1 MRGLLDQRN
10 KDYVGGGLMIVLG
23 LAAMFEG
30 LTYNVGTLA
39 RMGPGFFPVALG
51 AILALAGVAIA
62 VSGRFAVHA
71 GAEKSLPP
79 EWRGWFCIG
88 LSIVAFVVI
97 GKYGGLVPASFAI
110 VFISALG
117 DRRNTIKNALVLA
130 LAILAVCIVIFW
142 WALQLQ
148 FPLFGWG

>member
-10 KDYVGGGLMIVLG
+10 KDYVGGGLMILLG
-23 LAAMFEG
+23 LAALFQG
-30 LTYNVGTLA
+30 LVYKVGTLA
-39 RMGPGFFPVALG
+39 RMGPGFFPVTLG
-51 AILALAGVAIA
+51 TILALVGVAIA
-62 VSGRFAVHA
+62 IRGRFATQQ
-71 GAEKSLPP
+71 GAEKALPP
-79 EWRGWFCIG
+79 EWRAWFCIC

-117 DRRNTIKNALVLA
+117 DRKNTLKNALVLA
-130 LAILAVCIVIFW
+130 LAILVVCIVIFW

-148 FPLFGWG
+148 FPLFSWG

>member
-1 MRGLLDQRN
+1 MRGLLNQRN
-10 KDYVGGGLMIVLG
+10 KDYVGGGLMLLLG

-51 AILALAGVAIA
+51 TILALAGIAIA
-62 VSGRFAVHA
+62 LSGRFAA
-71 GAEKSLPP
+71 QASTEKSLPP